1 MARFHLGHVSLA
13 KDSVPMQGWS
23 GATEEYEEMQ
33 DDEVFMVMWTMA
45 SVARELG
52 RGRIVDASRD
62 EGR

>member
-1 MARFHLGHVSLA
+1 
-13 KDSVPMQGWS
+13 
-23 GATEEYEEMQ
+23 MQ

-52 RGRIVDASRD
+52 RGCTVDASRD